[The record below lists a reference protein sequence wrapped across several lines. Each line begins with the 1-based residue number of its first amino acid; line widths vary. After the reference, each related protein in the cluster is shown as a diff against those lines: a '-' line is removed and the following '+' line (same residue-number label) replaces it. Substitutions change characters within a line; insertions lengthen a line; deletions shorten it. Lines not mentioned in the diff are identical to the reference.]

1 MQRVLQFDMKHWT
14 KSCKSSCELELQTRY
29 FCSFNQEYR
38 DSIDSDISDNPLSVL
53 DFSELVDWIPRHDK
67 GLEIM
72 RKENEYGRDTPL
84 KDLHTSLVEN
94 FTFRFIQLNKIDEHK
109 QDEIKE
115 YLKMCASNE
124 ETSSEVKLD
133 LINEMIPQINAA
145 QASRLRKGPP
155 KRMNAPNTI
164 NDAPLQED
172 ISLKRAFIQSNID

>member
-29 FCSFNQEYR
+29 FCSYNQEYR

-94 FTFRFIQLNKIDEHK
+94 FTFRFIQLNKNRR
-109 QDEIKE
+109 
-115 YLKMCASNE
+115 SGVGSFRNRNPG
-124 ETSSEVKLD
+124 TSCGCRFRFWIENPES
-133 LINEMIPQINAA
+133 
-145 QASRLRKGPP
+145 GW
-155 KRMNAPNTI
+155 
-164 NDAPLQED
+164 
-172 ISLKRAFIQSNID
+172 RAKIAGH

>member
-29 FCSFNQEYR
+29 FCSYNQEYR

-133 LINEMIPQINAA
+133 LIDEISKGDNGEIEKLHPKVQIYLEDPNKVPGGAN
-145 QASRLRKGPP
+145 RKF
-155 KRMNAPNTI
+155 KVIKNN
-164 NDAPLQED
+164 
-172 ISLKRAFIQSNID
+172 K

>member
-1 MQRVLQFDMKHWT
+1 MVR
-14 KSCKSSCELELQTRY
+14 CEWCCAYNTFLPTRARFGMY
-29 FCSFNQEYR
+29 SKVFFREKLR
-38 DSIDSDISDNPLSVL
+38 D
-53 DFSELVDWIPRHDK
+53 DK

-72 RKENEYGRDTPL
+72 KKENEYGRDTPL

-133 LINEMIPQINAA
+133 LIDEISKGDNGEIEKLHPKVQIYLEDPNKVPGGAN
-145 QASRLRKGPP
+145 RKFEVI
-155 KRMNAPNTI
+155 KNN
-164 NDAPLQED
+164 N
-172 ISLKRAFIQSNID
+172 

>member
-29 FCSFNQEYR
+29 FCSYNQEYR
-38 DSIDSDISDNPLSVL
+38 DSINADISDNPLSVL

-109 QDEIKE
+109 QDEIK
-115 YLKMCASNE
+115 
-124 ETSSEVKLD
+124 
-133 LINEMIPQINAA
+133 
-145 QASRLRKGPP
+145 
-155 KRMNAPNTI
+155 
-164 NDAPLQED
+164 
-172 ISLKRAFIQSNID
+172 

>member
-29 FCSFNQEYR
+29 FCSYNQEYR
-38 DSIDSDISDNPLSVL
+38 DSIDSDISDNPLSVV

-67 GLEIM
+67 GLKIM
-72 RKENEYGRDTPL
+72 IKENEYGRDTPL

-115 YLKMCASNE
+115 YLKMCSSNE

-133 LINEMIPQINAA
+133 LIDEISKGNNGEIEKLHLKVQIYLEDPNKVPGGAN
-145 QASRLRKGPP
+145 RKFEVI
-155 KRMNAPNTI
+155 KNN
-164 NDAPLQED
+164 
-172 ISLKRAFIQSNID
+172 K